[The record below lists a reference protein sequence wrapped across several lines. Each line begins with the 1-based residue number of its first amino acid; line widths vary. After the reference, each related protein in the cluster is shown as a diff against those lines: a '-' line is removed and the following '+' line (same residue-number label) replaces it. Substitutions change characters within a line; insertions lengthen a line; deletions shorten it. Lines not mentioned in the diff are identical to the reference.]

1 MRGNFDRFNSA
12 RVPCGN
18 QDLRKAL
25 FKGEYMGKLLR
36 VNIDS
41 IFFIENVF
49 FNFFN
54 TMEDAKCDHIHNK
67 LQHPDENNTRIY
79 IASKFRSHK

>member
-49 FNFFN
+49 FNFLIQWKTLN
-54 TMEDAKCDHIHNK
+54 VITYTTNYNIR
-67 LQHPDENNTRIY
+67 TRTIPES
-79 IASKFRSHK
+79 I